1 MARGLHSQSLK
12 RTKRERVKKRLERL
26 EGIQKAKE
34 DGTYVPKPWENR
46 PLIQELYA
54 FALKSHT
61 TKGDRQR
68 SESQSSSGDKD
79 PLMDLDLRSPGT
91 PRSLEDAESASVH
104 SKDDASSLTSRSS
117 KYSLR
122 NIEKQLLTKLQ
133 SSKTMP
139 DWLSRKDRRKVF
151 RSMKKVKKI
160 KKTSR
165 FKRIKRKLQKREN
178 SKMDTADSKTTEAT
192 AV

>member
-1 MARGLHSQSLK
+1 M
-12 RTKRERVKKRLERL
+12 KKRLEKL

-79 PLMDLDLRSPGT
+79 PLMDLGAFI
-91 PRSLEDAESASVH
+91 DACIR
-104 SKDDASSLTSRSS
+104 L
-117 KYSLR
+117 
-122 NIEKQLLTKLQ
+122 
-133 SSKTMP
+133 
-139 DWLSRKDRRKVF
+139 VF
-151 RSMKKVKKI
+151 
-160 KKTSR
+160 
-165 FKRIKRKLQKREN
+165 
-178 SKMDTADSKTTEAT
+178 
-192 AV
+192 